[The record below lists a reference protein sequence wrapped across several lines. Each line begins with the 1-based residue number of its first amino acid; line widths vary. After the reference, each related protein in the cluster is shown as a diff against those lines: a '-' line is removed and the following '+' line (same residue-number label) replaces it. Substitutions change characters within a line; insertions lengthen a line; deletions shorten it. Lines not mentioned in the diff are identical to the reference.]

1 MSLEWAAGGAPAVKL
16 TADSLLR
23 WEQVGEKF
31 TQADVRSDRATE
43 SRSRLLTGWKGKILQ
58 EEGPAGETQG

>member
-1 MSLEWAAGGAPAVKL
+1 MKL

-43 SRSRLLTGWKGKILQ
+43 SRSRLLTGWRGKFSRRRVQLKKLRGKIFI
-58 EEGPAGETQG
+58 